1 MRGLTEEPHRGRAGR
16 WPNTRELVVRPYV
29 IPYRVKGETVE
40 ILRVFHSAREWPERP
55 AA

>member
-40 ILRVFHSAREWPERP
+40 ILRVFHSAREWPDRP